1 MEESQ
6 ILDLLHARD
15 QQAISALDLCY
26 GRRLRQLTGNILPDG
41 RDREETVSDTYLA
54 IWNAI
59 PPKKPKPL
67 SAFVYR
73 TGKNLALKR
82 LRDNAAEKRRAN
94 YALSLE
100 ELEGC
105 IPGPCLED
113 TVSARELGR
122 AIDRYLATLS
132 PRNRR
137 IFMRRYWY
145 GDSLQQIAISHALT
159 ENAVSLRLR
168 RSREGL
174 RAFLEKEELL

>member
-1 MEESQ
+1 MEDHQ
-6 ILDLLHARD
+6 ILALLFARD
-15 QQAISALDLCY
+15 ESAIRVLDRRF
-26 GRRLRQLTGNILPDG
+26 GRRLRHLTDNILPDR
-41 RDREETVSDTYLA
+41 RDREETVNDTYLA
-54 IWNAI
+54 VWNSV
-59 PPKKPKPL
+59 PPKKPNPL
-67 SAFVYR
+67 AAFVYR
-73 TGKNLALKR
+73 IGKNLALKR
-82 LRDNAAEKRRAN
+82 LRDNCAEKRRAN

-113 TVSARELGR
+113 SFSARELGQ

-132 PRNRR
+132 PENRR

-145 GDSLQQIAISHALT
+145 GDSLQQIATGYGLT
-159 ENAVSLRLR
+159 RNAVNLRLC

>member
-1 MEESQ
+1 MEDHQ
-6 ILDLLHARD
+6 ILALLFARD
-15 QQAISALDLCY
+15 ESAIRVLD
-26 GRRLRQLTGNILPDG
+26 RRFGRQLRHLTDNILPDR
-41 RDREETVSDTYLA
+41 RDREETVNDTYLA
-54 IWNAI
+54 VWNSV
-59 PPKKPKPL
+59 PPKKPNPL
-67 SAFVYR
+67 AAFVYR
-73 TGKNLALKR
+73 IGKNLALKR
-82 LRDNAAEKRRAN
+82 LRVNCAEKRRAN

-113 TVSARELGR
+113 SFSARELGQ

-132 PRNRR
+132 PENRR

-145 GDSLQQIAISHALT
+145 GDSLQQIATGYGLT
-159 ENAVSLRLR
+159 RNAVNLRLC